1 MKRKIKIHIDAEG
14 KKINLPKISFNT
26 AIRFVKLGL
35 WGSSF
40 SKDKEATKFIRENKE
55 HIIQFLETMAMEMSD
70 EEAFT
75 LVDVQTKDAIIK
87 IDII

>member
-1 MKRKIKIHIDAEG
+1 MKRKIRIHIDAEG
-14 KKINLPKISFNT
+14 KKIHLPKISFNT

-40 SKDKEATKFIRENKE
+40 AKDQEMKEFIQANKKI
-55 HIIQFLETMAMEMSD
+55 IIQFLETMAMEMND

-75 LVDVQTKDAIIK
+75 LVDIQAKDAIVK
-87 IDII
+87 IDIV

>member
-1 MKRKIKIHIDAEG
+1 MKRKIRIHIDADG
-14 KKINLPKISFNT
+14 KKIHLPKISFNT

-35 WGSSF
+35 WGSGF
-40 SKDKEATKFIRENKE
+40 VKDQEMKEFIRANKKI
-55 HIIQFLETMAMEMSD
+55 IIQFLENMAMEMND

-75 LVDVQTKDAIIK
+75 LVDVNTKDAIVK